1 MVLAYLHTGVVDD
14 RVYDELGCTSSQ
26 FLRRHWDGVLVAN
39 GAYTPQRAQ
48 EAVAAGACDLVS
60 FGRSFIANPDL
71 VARLREG
78 RPLVEYRPEMT
89 KALE

>member
-1 MVLAYLHTGVVDD
+1 
-14 RVYDELGCTSSQ
+14 
-26 FLRRHWDGVLVAN
+26 
-39 GAYTPQRAQ
+39 
-48 EAVAAGACDLVS
+48 VS